1 MVIGK
6 RQRHRYLAI
15 VLLAELATIL
25 PRDADRVLS
34 LLGEARI
41 INDPRLDWPV
51 PRDHR
56 QNQFA
61 YLCQHHLV

>member
-1 MVIGK
+1 MVIGN

-41 INDPRLDWPV
+41 IDDPRLDRPV
-51 PRDHR
+51 PRDLR